1 MATPGY
7 PMGQQMPMGGAA
19 PMQKPVRR
27 GTSKAV
33 PVVVSA
39 GLAVGVFCGLLF
51 GVGTGKAKAAEAAP
65 AGNNVKKD
73 SDKAADNAAPAG
85 LGATSTTPTPKPTTP
100 TTPTTPVA
108 TGSGAGSG

>member
-7 PMGQQMPMGGAA
+7 PMGQMPMGGGPQMGGAA
-19 PMQKPVRR
+19 PMPRPVRR

-39 GLAVGVFCGLLF
+39 VLAVGVFCVLLF

-65 AGNNVKKD
+65 SGDNVKKD
-73 SDKAADNAAPAG
+73 KVADNAAPAG
-85 LGATSTTPTPKPTTP
+85 LGATTPTPTPKPVTP
-100 TTPTTPVA
+100 TTPTTP
-108 TGSGAGSG
+108 